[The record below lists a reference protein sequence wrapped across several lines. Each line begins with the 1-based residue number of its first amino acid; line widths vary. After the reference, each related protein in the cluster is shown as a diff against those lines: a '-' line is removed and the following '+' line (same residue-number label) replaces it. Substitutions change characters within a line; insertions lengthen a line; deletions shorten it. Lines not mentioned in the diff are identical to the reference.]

1 MKLLWWILV
10 LPLIALAA
18 AFAVAN
24 RAAVTIDLDPLPFA
38 VEAPLYA
45 VVMAAI
51 FAGLVIGGVVAW
63 LAGGKRRREVR
74 RLKRNLKML
83 ESEVASLRARLA
95 EPVAESDKA
104 EPRPEAMQVA
114 GRADDTAPLPP
125 ANQPSA

>member
-1 MKLLWWILV
+1 M

-38 VEAPLYA
+38 LDAPLYA
-45 VVMAAI
+45 LVMAAV
-51 FAGLVIGGVVAW
+51 FAGLVVGGVAAW
-63 LAGGKRRREVR
+63 LTGGKRRREIR

-95 EPVAESDKA
+95 EPVKEND
-104 EPRPEAMQVA
+104 EPEPQPKTTQVTA
-114 GRADDTAPLPP
+114 RSGDPTAPPP
-125 ANQPSA
+125 AG